1 MKNVSETVMK
11 PERPVKILQFGE
23 GNFLRAFVDWI
34 VDLLNE
40 KGDFN
45 GDVMMIQPLKNGMG
59 DMINAQ
65 NGVYTTVLRG
75 VQNGKPV
82 EEFRTITSVKGCIN
96 PFTQY
101 DEYMKQAEN
110 PDLRFISSSILA
122 LSRALPDPEPPFRA
136 SIGRLSQSS
145 CRFPT
150 RVSTVAL
157 RYMQRVFSL
166 IASAHSGVVTVPP
179 PSEMMTV
186 S

>member
-101 DEYMKQAEN
+101 DEYQSIQ
-110 PDLRFISSSILA
+110 RSS
-122 LSRALPDPEPPFRA
+122 
-136 SIGRLSQSS
+136 GQGHH
-145 CRFPT
+145 C
-150 RVSTVAL
+150 
-157 RYMQRVFSL
+157 YSL
-166 IASAHSGVVTVPP
+166 
-179 PSEMMTV
+179 
-186 S
+186 